1 MDFKKITKD
10 YPLAWGVFEEWINHF
25 RSLEGYEP
33 ASIEVFD
40 DFAIIIAGDS
50 DTSGITP
57 STLYDFFDSK
67 QIYASVIPTNTQQ
80 VGQVNFNYS
89 VSHHSGSFRMGNAA
103 SRPLAESLA
112 LTNAFGVL
120 EGLLR
125 PKPSALFNY
134 NL

>member
-25 RSLEGYEP
+25 RALEGLET
-33 ASIEVFD
+33 AKVEVFD
-40 DFAIIIAGDS
+40 DFAIILSGDG
-50 DTSGITP
+50 DCNGITP

-67 QIYASVIPTNTQQ
+67 QIYAGVIPTNTQ

-89 VSHHSGSFRMGNAA
+89 VSHNSGSFRMGNAA

-120 EGLLR
+120 EGLLQ
-125 PKPSALFNY
+125 PKPDTLFNH